1 MPSTDS
7 PNSRHFSLKPLVLCF
22 ATVSVAATVSATE
35 SRSIETIVIH
45 GQKTQMDLRAEQ
57 MLTPGRWR

>member
-1 MPSTDS
+1 
-7 PNSRHFSLKPLVLCF
+7 LKPLVLCF